1 MYASDRNGKD
11 NRVALLAILAQDAS
25 AAEEINRILHDFAPY
40 IIGRMGL
47 PYREKN
53 VNIISIVL
61 DAPGDKINALAGRL
75 GRVDGVTAK
84 AVYAGMKKNDSEQ
97 RTF

>member
-1 MYASDRNGKD
+1 MEGSDRNGKE

-61 DAPGDKINALAGRL
+61 DAPGDSINALAGRL
-75 GRVDGVTAK
+75 GRVEGVTAK
-84 AVYAGMKKNDSEQ
+84 AVYAGARE
-97 RTF
+97 